1 MPDLDLDARRRRA
14 IYRASH
20 RGTRELD
27 IVIGGYA
34 RAMVPEM
41 DEATLTRFE
50 AFLLRP
56 EPELQRALLA
66 PEGPAADAADSDL
79 IAALR
84 SHHGLR

>member
-1 MPDLDLDARRRRA
+1 MPDLDLEARRRRA

-34 RAMVPEM
+34 RAKVAEM
-41 DEATLTRFE
+41 DAAALTRFE

-66 PEGPAADAADSDL
+66 PEGPAPDASDADL
-79 IAALR
+79 IVALR
-84 SHHGLR
+84 AHHGLQ